1 MLYAIYVGRKYKKG
15 DDFMLSLVA
24 FLTIL
29 IILALILTKKL
40 SPLLSLIIVPIIAT
54 LIIGQGANLGTYVS
68 DGLKSIAPT
77 GVMFIFAILFFGIL
91 TDAGTFDPIISK
103 ILKTVG
109 NDPVKVAIGTAILAM
124 LVHLDGSGAVTFVIA
139 VPALLPLY
147 KQLKMKNTVLAT
159 IVALGAGTMNVV
171 PWGGP
176 TLRAGTAL
184 GVDATQDLFVPVLI
198 PWIVGI
204 ITVLIIAFLLGKK
217 EKARLASELG
227 NVNVEVQYDVKE
239 DELKR
244 PKLFP
249 VNVLL
254 IIVALVLL
262 IKGTFPPALVF
273 MMATAVALLINYPKV
288 KDQKERVDAHAKEAL
303 MMASLLFAAGSFTG
317 IMSGTGMITSMAESL
332 VNIIPISLGKK
343 LPLLIGIISM
353 PLSLL
358 FDPDSFYFGVLPV
371 IATAAAKFGVN
382 AVDVGRAAILGQMTL
397 GFPISPLTGSTFL
410 LVGLTEVD
418 LGDHQKK
425 TIPWAYLVSLVMVAV
440 SLIIGA
446 ISL

>member
-1 MLYAIYVGRKYKKG
+1 
-15 DDFMLSLVA
+15 MLSIIA

-29 IILALILTKKL
+29 LILALILTKKL

-54 LIIGQGANLGTYVS
+54 IVIGQGADLGTYVT
-68 DGLKSIAPT
+68 DGIKSIAPT
-77 GVMFIFAILFFGIL
+77 GVMFIFAILFFGVL

-109 NDPVKVAIGTAILAM
+109 KDPVKVAIGTAVLAM
-124 LVHLDGSGAVTFVIA
+124 LVHLDGSGAVTFVITI
-139 VPALLPLY
+139 PALLPLY
-147 KQLKMKNTVLAT
+147 KQLKMSNYVLAT

-184 GVDATQDLFVPVLI
+184 GVDSTQDLFVPVLI
-198 PWIVGI
+198 PWFVGI
-204 ITVLIIAFLLGKK
+204 ITVLVIAFILGKK
-217 EKARLASELG
+217 EKARLAGELE
-227 NVNVEVQYDVKE
+227 NIDVNIQYDVE
-239 DELKR
+239 NDELKR

-254 IIVALVLL
+254 IAATLVLL

-273 MMATAVALLINYPKV
+273 MMATAAALIINYPKV
-288 KDQKERVDAHAKEAL
+288 NDQKDRVDAHAKEAL

-317 IMSGTGMITSMAESL
+317 IMKGTGMITSMAESL
-332 VNIIPISLGKK
+332 VNIVPASLGSK
-343 LPLLIGIISM
+343 LPLLIGILAM

-371 IATAAAKFGVN
+371 LATAAAEFGVDPVN
-382 AVDVGRAAILGQMTL
+382 VGRAAILGQMTV
-397 GFPISPLTGSTFL
+397 GFPVSPLTGSTFL
-410 LVGLTEVD
+410 LVGLTGVD

-425 TIPWAYLVSLVMVAV
+425 TIPLAYLISLIMIAV
-440 SLIIGA
+440 SFIIGA
-446 ISL
+446 IHL

>member
-1 MLYAIYVGRKYKKG
+1 
-15 DDFMLSLVA
+15 MLSLVA

-29 IILALILTKKL
+29 IILVLILTKKL

-54 LIIGQGANLGTYVS
+54 IIIGQGANLGTYVV

-109 NDPVKVAIGTAILAM
+109 KDPVKVAIGTAVLAM
-124 LVHLDGSGAVTFVIA
+124 LVHLDGSGAVTFVITI
-139 VPALLPLY
+139 PALLPLY
-147 KQLKMKNTVLAT
+147 KQLKMSNYVLAT

-184 GVDATQDLFVPVLI
+184 GVDSTQDLFVPVLI
-198 PWIVGI
+198 PWFVGI
-204 ITVLIIAFLLGKK
+204 ITVLVIAFILGKK
-217 EKARLASELG
+217 EKARLAGELE
-227 NVNVEVQYDVKE
+227 NIDVNIQYDVE
-239 DELKR
+239 NDELKR

-254 IIVALVLL
+254 IAATLVLL

-273 MMATAVALLINYPKV
+273 MMATAAALIINYPKV
-288 KDQKERVDAHAKEAL
+288 NDQKDRVDAHAKEAL

-317 IMSGTGMITSMAESL
+317 IMKGTGMITSMAESL
-332 VNIIPISLGKK
+332 VNIVPASLGSK
-343 LPLLIGIISM
+343 LPLLIGILAM

-371 IATAAAKFGVN
+371 LATAAAEFGVDPVN
-382 AVDVGRAAILGQMTL
+382 VGRAAILGQMTV
-397 GFPISPLTGSTFL
+397 GFPVSPLTGSTFL
-410 LVGLTEVD
+410 LVGLTGVD

-440 SLIIGA
+440 SFIVGA

>member
-1 MLYAIYVGRKYKKG
+1 
-15 DDFMLSLVA
+15 MLSLVA

-29 IILALILTKKL
+29 LILVLILTKKL
-40 SPLLSLIIVPIIAT
+40 SPLASLIIVPIIAT
-54 LIIGQGANLGTYVS
+54 VVIGQGAKLGTYVV
-68 DGLKSIAPT
+68 DGIKSIAPT
-77 GVMFIFAILFFGIL
+77 GVMFIFAILFFGVL

-109 NDPVKVAIGTAILAM
+109 KDPVKVAIGTAILAM
-124 LVHLDGSGAVTFVIA
+124 LVHLDGSGAVTFVIT

-147 KQLKMKNTVLAT
+147 KQLNMSNSVLAT

-176 TLRAGTAL
+176 TLRAGSAL
-184 GVDATQDLFVPVLI
+184 GVDSTQDLFVPILI
-198 PWIVGI
+198 PWVAGI
-204 ITVLIIAFLLGKK
+204 ITVLIIAFILGKR
-217 EKARLASELG
+217 EKARLASELE
-227 NVNVEVQYDVKE
+227 NIKVDVQYDVE
-239 DELKR
+239 NNELKR

-254 IIVALVLL
+254 IVAALVLL
-262 IKGTFPPALVF
+262 IKGTFPPAVVF
-273 MMATAVALLINYPKV
+273 MMATAAALLINYPKV

-303 MMASLLFAAGSFTG
+303 MMASLLFAAGSFIG
-317 IMSGTGMITSMAESL
+317 IMSGTGMISSMAESL
-332 VNIIPISLGKK
+332 VNIIPASLGSK
-343 LPLLIGIISM
+343 LPLLIGILAM

-371 IATAAAKFGVN
+371 IATAAAEFGVS
-382 AVDVGRAAILGQMTL
+382 AVDVGRAAILGQMTV
-397 GFPISPLTGSTFL
+397 GFPVSPLTGATFL
-410 LVGLTEVD
+410 LIGLAGVD

-425 TIPWAYLVSLVMVAV
+425 TIPWAYLISIIMLAV

>member
-1 MLYAIYVGRKYKKG
+1 M
-15 DDFMLSLVA
+15 MLSIIA
-24 FLTIL
+24 FLTIIL
-29 IILALILTKKL
+29 ILVLILTKKL

-54 LIIGQGANLGTYVS
+54 LIIGQGSSLGTYVT

-109 NDPVKVAIGTAILAM
+109 NDPVKIAIGTAILAM
-124 LVHLDGSGAVTFVIA
+124 LVHLDGSGAVTFVITI
-139 VPALLPLY
+139 PALLPLY
-147 KQLKMKNTVLAT
+147 KKLNMSNYVLAT
-159 IVALGAGTMNVV
+159 TVALGAGVMNVL

-184 GVDATQDLFVPVLI
+184 NADVSQDLFVPILI
-198 PWIVGI
+198 PWICGI
-204 ITVLIIAFLLGKK
+204 ISVLLIAFLLGKK
-217 EKARLASELG
+217 EKARLKGSLDNIDLNIEYEAENS
-227 NVNVEVQYDVKE
+227 
-239 DELKR
+239 ELKR

-249 VNVLL
+249 VNLILIVL
-254 IIVALVLL
+254 ALFLL
-262 IKGTFPPALVF
+262 IKGVFPPALVF
-273 MMATAVALLINYPKV
+273 MLATSVALLINYPNV
-288 KDQKERVDAHAKEAL
+288 KEQRKRVDAHAKAAL

-317 IMSGTGMITSMAESL
+317 IMRGTGMITAMAESL
-332 VNIIPISLGKK
+332 VNIVPTSLGTKI
-343 LPLLIGIISM
+343 PLFIGILAM

-371 IATAAAKFGVN
+371 LATAAAEFGVD
-382 AVDVGRAAILGQMTL
+382 AVEVGRAAILGQMTL
-397 GFPISPLTGSTFL
+397 GFPVSPLTGSTFL
-410 LVGLTEVD
+410 LVGLTGIE
-418 LGDHQKK
+418 LGEHQKK
-425 TIPWAYLVSLVMVAV
+425 TIPWAYLVSIVMVVV

>member
-1 MLYAIYVGRKYKKG
+1 
-15 DDFMLSLVA
+15 MLSTVA
-24 FLTIL
+24 FITIL
-29 IILALILTKKL
+29 LILVLILTKKL
-40 SPLLSLIIVPIIAT
+40 SPLLSLIIVPIVSTIV
-54 LIIGQGANLGTYVS
+54 IGQGANLGAYVV
-68 DGLKSIAPT
+68 DGIKNIAPT
-77 GVMFIFAILFFGIL
+77 GVMFIFAILFFGVL

-103 ILKTVG
+103 IIKTVG
-109 NDPVKVAIGTAILAM
+109 KDPVKVAIGTAILAM
-124 LVHLDGSGAVTFVIA
+124 LVHLDGSGAVTFVIT

-147 KQLKMKNTVLAT
+147 KQLKMKTSVLAT

-184 GVDATQDLFVPVLI
+184 GVDSTQDLFVPILI

-204 ITVLIIAFLLGKK
+204 ITVLIIAFVLGKK
-217 EKARLASELG
+217 EKARLANELED
-227 NVNVEVQYDVKE
+227 VNIDVQYDAKNDAKK

-254 IIVALVLL
+254 IVATLVLL
-262 IKGTFPPALVF
+262 IRGTFPPALVF
-273 MMATAVALLINYPKV
+273 MMATAAALLINYPIV

-332 VNIIPISLGKK
+332 VNIIPMSLGRK
-343 LPLLIGIISM
+343 LPLLIGIIAM
-353 PLSLL
+353 PSSLL

-371 IATAAAKFGVN
+371 IATAAAKFGIS

-410 LVGLTEVD
+410 LVGLTGVD

-440 SLIIGA
+440 SFIIGA

>member
-1 MLYAIYVGRKYKKG
+1 MLAI
-15 DDFMLSLVA
+15 VA

-29 IILALILTKKL
+29 MVLVLILTKKL

-54 LIIGQGANLGTYVS
+54 LVIGQGADLDTYVV
-68 DGLKSIAPT
+68 DGIKSIAPT
-77 GVMFIFAILFFGIL
+77 GVMFIFAILFFGVL
-91 TDAGTFDPIISK
+91 TDAGTFDPIISR
-103 ILKTVG
+103 ILKAVG
-109 NDPVKVAIGTAILAM
+109 NDPIKVAIGTAILAM
-124 LVHLDGSGAVTFVIA
+124 LVHLDGSGAVTFVIT

-147 KQLKMKNTVLAT
+147 KQLKMKTSVLAT

-184 GVDATQDLFVPVLI
+184 GVDSTQDLFVPILI

-204 ITVLIIAFLLGKK
+204 ITVLIIAFVLGKK

-254 IIVALVLL
+254 IVATLVLL
-262 IKGTFPPALVF
+262 IRGTFPPALVF
-273 MMATAVALLINYPKV
+273 MMATAAALLINYPIV

-332 VNIIPISLGKK
+332 VNIIPMSLGRK
-343 LPLLIGIISM
+343 LPLLIGIIAM
-353 PLSLL
+353 PSSLL

-371 IATAAAKFGVN
+371 IATAAAKFGIS
-382 AVDVGRAAILGQMTL
+382 AVDVGRAAILGQMTV
-397 GFPISPLTGSTFL
+397 GFPISPLTGATFL
-410 LVGLTEVD
+410 LIGLTGVD

-440 SLIIGA
+440 SFIVGA

>member
-1 MLYAIYVGRKYKKG
+1 
-15 DDFMLSLVA
+15 MLSIVA

-29 IILALILTKKL
+29 IILVLILTKKL

-54 LIIGQGANLGTYVS
+54 LIIGQGADVGTYVI
-68 DGLKSIAPT
+68 DGIKGIAPT
-77 GVMFIFAILFFGIL
+77 GVMFIFAILFFGVL
-91 TDAGTFDPIISK
+91 TDAGTFDPIISR

-109 NDPVKVAIGTAILAM
+109 KDPVKVAIGTAILAM
-124 LVHLDGSGAVTFVIA
+124 LVHLDGSGAVTFVIT

-147 KQLKMKNTVLAT
+147 NQLKMSKYVLAT
-159 IVALGAGTMNVV
+159 LVALGAGTMNVV

-184 GVDATQDLFVPVLI
+184 AVDSTQDLFVPLLL
-198 PWIVGI
+198 PWFVGI
-204 ITVLIIAFLLGKK
+204 ATVLVIAFILGKK
-217 EKARLASELG
+217 EKARLAGELDKLD
-227 NVNVEVQYDVKE
+227 VNIKYDVE
-239 DELKR
+239 NDELKR

-254 IIVALVLL
+254 IVGALVLL
-262 IKGTFPPALVF
+262 IKGVFPPALVF
-273 MMATAVALLINYPKV
+273 MLATAAALIINYPNV
-288 KDQKERVDAHAKEAL
+288 KDQGERVNAHAKSAL

-317 IMSGTGMITSMAESL
+317 IMKGTGMITSMAETL
-332 VNIIPISLGKK
+332 VSIIPTSLGR
-343 LPLLIGIISM
+343 LMPLLIGIIAM

-371 IATAAAKFGVN
+371 LATAAAEFGVDPVN
-382 AVDVGRAAILGQMTL
+382 VGRAAILGQMTL

-410 LVGLTEVD
+410 LVGLTGIE

-425 TIPWAYLVSLVMVAV
+425 TIPWAYLISLIMVAV
-440 SLIIGA
+440 SFIVGA